1 MLILAGLTAGAI
13 AAIIASLVSLP
24 LNSPLDSVF
33 NSATVAIAAIGV
45 GLLAGALWLW
55 LSTRILWYGTIPAA
69 LFLAV
74 MVATLA
80 GDTALDR
87 LSSFSIPLAAIII
100 GISAILT
107 PMLASMLLKPAFTLL
122 KWAPAIAL
130 IAALAVGFGLVT
142 QGDTES
148 IELTLPPPLATITA
162 DLAPEAT
169 PAPTTPPTAPPPT
182 MPPAATSAAPAA
194 AAPTAT
200 PPAPA
205 ATSAPTAA
213 PPAET
218 PSAPA
223 PTVSPTPAPP
233 PATPTPEPS
242 PANTAAPAN
251 GSQTFIIG
259 EGSTVTFTVE
269 EELNPS
275 PIRFDAVISG
285 SQLSGEAHLDG
296 QPSIVNLNLH
306 SLTSDQTYRDR
317 YIRDRMFRNTPEAIF
332 TVDRLPDLPQTFFDG
347 QETNGELTGS
357 LQIGETI
364 TPMIFQITARHDGHT
379 INILGR
385 AEFTWQQ
392 LGLEKPT
399 ARSVVYLADEVEV
412 QVLLIARA
420 P

>member
-13 AAIIASLVSLP
+13 AAIIASVVSLP

-33 NSATVAIAAIGV
+33 NSATVAVAAIGV

-55 LSTRILWYGTIPAA
+55 LSTRILWYGTILAA

-74 MVATLA
+74 LVATLA
-80 GDTALDR
+80 GDTALER

-100 GISAILT
+100 GVSAILT

-130 IAALAVGFGLVT
+130 VAALAVGFGLVT

-162 DLAPEAT
+162 DLAPAAT
-169 PAPTTPPTAPPPT
+169 LAPTTPPTAPPPT
-182 MPPAATSAAPAA
+182 MPPAATSAAPATTAPQATTPATA
-194 AAPTAT
+194 AA
-200 PPAPA
+200 
-205 ATSAPTAA
+205 SAPTAA

-218 PSAPA
+218 P
-223 PTVSPTPAPP
+223 
-233 PATPTPEPS
+233 TPEPS
-242 PANTAAPAN
+242 PTNTSAPAN

-285 SQLSGEAHLDG
+285 AQLSGEAHLDG

-306 SLTSDQTYRDR
+306 SLTSNQTYRDR

-357 LQIGETI
+357 LQIGEAI
-364 TPMIFQITARHDGHT
+364 TPMIFQITARHDGDT

>member
-33 NSATVAIAAIGV
+33 NSATVAAAAIGV
-45 GLLAGALWLW
+45 GLLAGVLWLW
-55 LSTRILWYGTIPAA
+55 LSTRILWYGTILAA

-74 MVATLA
+74 LVATLA
-80 GDTALDR
+80 GDTALER

-100 GISAILT
+100 GVSAILT

-130 IAALAVGFGLVT
+130 VAALAVGFGLIT

-162 DLAPEAT
+162 DLAPAAT
-169 PAPTTPPTAPPPT
+169 PAPTTPPTDPLPT
-182 MPPAATSAAPAA
+182 TPPAAPSPAPATT
-194 AAPTAT
+194 APPAT
-200 PPAPA
+200 PPATA
-205 ATSAPTAA
+205 AASAPTAA

-223 PTVSPTPAPP
+223 TTATSPTPP

-285 SQLSGEAHLDG
+285 SELSGEAHLDG

-332 TVDRLPDLPQTFFDG
+332 TVDRLPDLPQTFFNG
-347 QETNGELTGS
+347 EETNGELTGS
-357 LQIGETI
+357 LQIGEAI
-364 TPMIFQITARHDGHT
+364 TPMIFQITARHDGDA

-399 ARSVVYLADEVEV
+399 ARSVVYLADKVEV

>member
-33 NSATVAIAAIGV
+33 NSATVAVAAIGV
-45 GLLAGALWLW
+45 GLLAGVLWLW
-55 LSTRILWYGTIPAA
+55 LSTRILWYGTILAA

-74 MVATLA
+74 LVATLA
-80 GDTALDR
+80 GNTALDR

-100 GISAILT
+100 GVSAILT

-169 PAPTTPPTAPPPT
+169 PAPTTPTPAPTDPTAAAPTTPPPT
-182 MPPAATSAAPAA
+182 MP
-194 AAPTAT
+194 
-200 PPAPA
+200 PA

-213 PPAET
+213 PPAKT
-218 PSAPA
+218 PSAPTSA
-223 PTVSPTPAPP
+223 AESPTPAPP
-233 PATPTPEPS
+233 AATPTPEPS

-285 SQLSGEAHLDG
+285 SELSGAAHLDG

-306 SLTSDQTYRDR
+306 TLTSDQTYRDR
-317 YIRDRMFRNTPEAIF
+317 YIRERMFRNTPEAIF
-332 TVDRLPDLPQTFFDG
+332 TVDRLPDLPQTFFNG

-364 TPMIFQITARHDGHT
+364 TPMIFQITARHDGDT

>member
-33 NSATVAIAAIGV
+33 NSATVAVAAIGI
-45 GLLAGALWLW
+45 GLLAGVLWLW
-55 LSTRILWYGTIPAA
+55 LSTRILWYGTILAA

-74 MVATLA
+74 LVATLA
-80 GDTALDR
+80 GDSALER
-87 LSSFSIPLAAIII
+87 LSSFSTPLAAIII
-100 GISAILT
+100 GVSAILT

-148 IELTLPPPLATITA
+148 IDLTLPPPLATITA
-162 DLAPEAT
+162 DLAPAAT
-169 PAPTTPPTAPPPT
+169 PAPTTPPTAPTDPTAAAPTTPPPT
-182 MPPAATSAAPAA
+182 MPPAATSA
-194 AAPTAT
+194 PT
-200 PPAPA
+200 P
-205 ATSAPTAA
+205 A

-223 PTVSPTPAPP
+223 PAASPTPAPP

-285 SQLSGEAHLDG
+285 SQLSGAAHLDG

-317 YIRDRMFRNTPEAIF
+317 YIRERMFRNTPEAIF

-357 LQIGETI
+357 LQIGEAI
-364 TPMIFQITARHDGHT
+364 TPMTFQITARHDGDT

-385 AEFTWQQ
+385 AAFTWQQ

-399 ARSVVYLADEVEV
+399 ARSVVYLADEVKV

>member
-33 NSATVAIAAIGV
+33 NSATVAVAAIGV

-55 LSTRILWYGTIPAA
+55 LSTRILWYGTILAA

-74 MVATLA
+74 LVATLA

-100 GISAILT
+100 GVSAILT
-107 PMLASMLLKPAFTLL
+107 PILASILLKPAFTLL

-194 AAPTAT
+194 AAPPAT

-285 SQLSGEAHLDG
+285 SQLSGAANLDG

-317 YIRDRMFRNTPEAIF
+317 YIRERMFRNTPEAIF

-364 TPMIFQITARHDGHT
+364 TPMIFQITARHDGDT

-399 ARSVVYLADEVEV
+399 ARSVVYLANEVEV

>member
-1 MLILAGLTAGAI
+1 
-13 AAIIASLVSLP
+13 
-24 LNSPLDSVF
+24 
-33 NSATVAIAAIGV
+33 
-45 GLLAGALWLW
+45 
-55 LSTRILWYGTIPAA
+55 
-69 LFLAV
+69 
-74 MVATLA
+74 
-80 GDTALDR
+80 
-87 LSSFSIPLAAIII
+87 
-100 GISAILT
+100 
-107 PMLASMLLKPAFTLL
+107 MLLKPAFTLL

-148 IELTLPPPLATITA
+148 IDLTLPPPLATITA

-169 PAPTTPPTAPPPT
+169 PAPTTPPTDPLPT
-182 MPPAATSAAPAA
+182 TPPAAASAAPATT
-194 AAPTAT
+194 APPAT
-200 PPAPA
+200 PP
-205 ATSAPTAA
+205 APTAA

-223 PTVSPTPAPP
+223 TAATSPTPP

-242 PANTAAPAN
+242 PANTSAPAN

-285 SQLSGEAHLDG
+285 SQLSGKAHLDG

-332 TVDRLPDLPQTFFDG
+332 TVDRLPDLPQTFFNG
-347 QETNGELTGS
+347 EETNGELTGS

-364 TPMIFQITARHDGHT
+364 TPMIFQITARHDGDT

-385 AEFTWQQ
+385 AAFTWQQ

>member
-33 NSATVAIAAIGV
+33 NSATVAVAAIGV
-45 GLLAGALWLW
+45 GLLAGVLWLW
-55 LSTRILWYGTIPAA
+55 LSTRILWYGTILAA

-74 MVATLA
+74 LVATLA
-80 GDTALDR
+80 GDTALER

-100 GISAILT
+100 GVSAILT

-148 IELTLPPPLATITA
+148 VELTLPPPLATITA

-169 PAPTTPPTAPPPT
+169 PAPTAPPPT
-182 MPPAATSAAPAA
+182 TPPAAPSAAPATTT
-194 AAPTAT
+194 PPAT

-205 ATSAPTAA
+205 ATSAPTA

-223 PTVSPTPAPP
+223 PAASPNPTPP

-285 SQLSGEAHLDG
+285 SQLSGAAHLDG

-332 TVDRLPDLPQTFFDG
+332 TVDRLPDLPQTFFNG
-347 QETNGELTGS
+347 EETNGELTGS

-364 TPMIFQITARHDGHT
+364 TPMIFQITARHDGDA

>member
-1 MLILAGLTAGAI
+1 
-13 AAIIASLVSLP
+13 
-24 LNSPLDSVF
+24 
-33 NSATVAIAAIGV
+33 
-45 GLLAGALWLW
+45 
-55 LSTRILWYGTIPAA
+55 
-69 LFLAV
+69 
-74 MVATLA
+74 
-80 GDTALDR
+80 
-87 LSSFSIPLAAIII
+87 
-100 GISAILT
+100 
-107 PMLASMLLKPAFTLL
+107 
-122 KWAPAIAL
+122 
-130 IAALAVGFGLVT
+130 
-142 QGDTES
+142 
-148 IELTLPPPLATITA
+148 
-162 DLAPEAT
+162 
-169 PAPTTPPTAPPPT
+169 
-182 MPPAATSAAPAA
+182 MPPAATSAAPATTAPQATTPATA
-194 AAPTAT
+194 AA
-200 PPAPA
+200 
-205 ATSAPTAA
+205 SAPTAA

-218 PSAPA
+218 P
-223 PTVSPTPAPP
+223 
-233 PATPTPEPS
+233 TPEPS
-242 PANTAAPAN
+242 PTNTSAPAN

-285 SQLSGEAHLDG
+285 SQLSGAANLDG

-332 TVDRLPDLPQTFFDG
+332 TVDRLPDLPQTFFNG

-357 LQIGETI
+357 LQIGEAI
-364 TPMIFQITARHDGHT
+364 TPMIFQITARHDGDT

>member
-33 NSATVAIAAIGV
+33 NSATVAVAAIGV
-45 GLLAGALWLW
+45 GLLAGVLWLW
-55 LSTRILWYGTIPAA
+55 LSTRILWYGTILAA

-74 MVATLA
+74 LVATLA
-80 GDTALDR
+80 GETALER

-130 IAALAVGFGLVT
+130 VAALAVGFGLIT
-142 QGDTES
+142 QGDSES

-162 DLAPEAT
+162 DLAAT
-169 PAPTTPPTAPPPT
+169 PTPTPTAAAPTSPTTPSTAPPPT
-182 MPPAATSAAPAA
+182 TPPAATSA
-194 AAPTAT
+194 PTT
-200 PPAPA
+200 V
-205 ATSAPTAA
+205 ATSPTAA

-218 PSAPA
+218 PSTPA
-223 PTVSPTPAPP
+223 AASPTPAPP

-269 EELNPS
+269 EELSRS
-275 PIRFDAVISG
+275 PIRFEAVISG
-285 SQLSGEAHLDG
+285 SELSGAANLDG

-317 YIRDRMFRNTPEAIF
+317 YIRERMFPNTPEAIF

-347 QETNGELTGS
+347 EETDGELTGS
-357 LQIGETI
+357 LQIGEAI
-364 TPMIFQITARHDGHT
+364 TPMVFQITARHDGDT

-385 AEFTWQQ
+385 AAFTWQQ

>member
-33 NSATVAIAAIGV
+33 NSATVAVAAIGV
-45 GLLAGALWLW
+45 GLLAGVLWLW
-55 LSTRILWYGTIPAA
+55 LSTRILWYGTILAA

-74 MVATLA
+74 LVATLA

-100 GISAILT
+100 GVSAILT

-162 DLAPEAT
+162 DLAPETT
-169 PAPTTPPTAPPPT
+169 PAPTAPPTDPLPTTPPAVTSAAPATTAPPPT
-182 MPPAATSAAPAA
+182 TTPTAA
-194 AAPTAT
+194 A
-200 PPAPA
+200 
-205 ATSAPTAA
+205 SPTAA

-218 PSAPA
+218 PSVPA
-223 PTVSPTPAPP
+223 TTASPTPTPP

-285 SQLSGEAHLDG
+285 SQLSGAAHLDG

-332 TVDRLPDLPQTFFDG
+332 TVDRLPDLPQTFFNG
-347 QETNGELTGS
+347 EETNGELTGS
-357 LQIGETI
+357 LQIGEAI
-364 TPMIFQITARHDGHT
+364 TPMLFQITARHDGDT

-385 AEFTWQQ
+385 AAFTWQQ

>member
-33 NSATVAIAAIGV
+33 NSATVAVAAIGV

-55 LSTRILWYGTIPAA
+55 LSTRILWYGTILAA

-74 MVATLA
+74 LVATLA
-80 GDTALDR
+80 GDSALDR

-100 GISAILT
+100 GVSAILT

-130 IAALAVGFGLVT
+130 IAALSVGFGLVT

-162 DLAPEAT
+162 DLAPAAT
-169 PAPTTPPTAPPPT
+169 PAPTTPATTSPTTPPTAPPPT
-182 MPPAATSAAPAA
+182 TPPAATSAAPATT
-194 AAPTAT
+194 APPAT
-200 PPAPA
+200 PPATA
-205 ATSAPTAA
+205 AASAPTAA
-213 PPAET
+213 PPA
-218 PSAPA
+218 
-223 PTVSPTPAPP
+223 V
-233 PATPTPEPS
+233 TPTPEPS

-285 SQLSGEAHLDG
+285 AQLSGEANLDG

-317 YIRDRMFRNTPEAIF
+317 YIRERMFRNTPEAIF
-332 TVDRLPDLPQTFFDG
+332 TVDRLPDLPQTFFNG
-347 QETNGELTGS
+347 EETNGELTGS
-357 LQIGETI
+357 LQIGEAI
-364 TPMIFQITARHDGHT
+364 TPMTFQITARHDGDT

-385 AEFTWQQ
+385 AAFTWQQ